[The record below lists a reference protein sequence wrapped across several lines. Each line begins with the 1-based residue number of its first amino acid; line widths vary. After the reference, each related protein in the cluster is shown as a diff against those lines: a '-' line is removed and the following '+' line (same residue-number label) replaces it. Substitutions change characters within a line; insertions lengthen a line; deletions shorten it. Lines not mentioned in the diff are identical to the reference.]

1 MNIKHLF
8 KYLIRFLLLQTTLTA
23 VTIFYF
29 DRFLMNEYEDG
40 YLIIINNLL
49 DDRDRFYPFIQNNLI
64 KIDIYLAIFV
74 FLFLI
79 GLYSTKFFTYVNELT
94 FSIDKKF
101 FDEYLN
107 IYLLWTSF
115 LMTFLFIFRFSVVS
129 RAYLF
134 LFTFLIPFIIQ
145 IYRNTE
151 LLSSI
156 LGRSINGENYITFNL
171 AKDSVYRNLRIMTF
185 RKKIE
190 DYQLNLNKLDSLINV
205 IDKFNKQEKVN
216 LVVVNLEDIES
227 LPEDVENYLLNLNKK
242 VLLISNSQVSFHN
255 LFIKKESKIDST
267 YLTYFNNDIQYGSKY
282 ILKRIIDIGL
292 STTMLIIFLPLFAV
306 VAAFVTKRDG
316 YPFIVTQNRIG
327 LHGTLFK
334 MYKFRTMYIDSHK
347 KRGSLEELNKNDE
360 VIFKIDNDPRVFRGG
375 EILRKYSIDELPQL
389 LNVIRGDM
397 SLVGPRPLFKEDT
410 SKFDKNYMRR
420 LNVLPGITGL
430 LQINERNTD
439 EFKVWYKYDLEYIN
453 NWNILLD
460 IKILLKTPKSIF
472 QNKTKGL

>member
-1 MNIKHLF
+1 
-8 KYLIRFLLLQTTLTA
+8 
-23 VTIFYF
+23 
-29 DRFLMNEYEDG
+29 
-40 YLIIINNLL
+40 
-49 DDRDRFYPFIQNNLI
+49 
-64 KIDIYLAIFV
+64 
-74 FLFLI
+74 
-79 GLYSTKFFTYVNELT
+79 
-94 FSIDKKF
+94 
-101 FDEYLN
+101 
-107 IYLLWTSF
+107 
-115 LMTFLFIFRFSVVS
+115 
-129 RAYLF
+129 
-134 LFTFLIPFIIQ
+134 
-145 IYRNTE
+145 
-151 LLSSI
+151 
-156 LGRSINGENYITFNL
+156 
-171 AKDSVYRNLRIMTF
+171 MTF

-190 DYQLNLNKLDSLINV
+190 DYELNLNKLDSVINV

-216 LVVVNLEDIES
+216 LVVVNLEDVKS

-242 VLLISNSQVSFHN
+242 VLLISNSQVIFHN

-292 STTMLIIFLPLFAV
+292 SIIMLIIFLPLFAA
-306 VAAFVTKRDG
+306 VAAFITKRDG

-347 KRGSLEELNKNDE
+347 KRASLEELNKNDE

-439 EFKVWYKYDLEYIN
+439 EFRVWYKYDLEYIN

>member
-23 VTIFYF
+23 LTIYYF

-64 KIDIYLAIFV
+64 KIDIYLAIFI

-94 FSIDKKF
+94 FSVDKKF

-129 RAYLF
+129 RSYLF
-134 LFTFLIPFIIQ
+134 LFTFLIPFVIQ

-190 DYQLNLNKLDSLINV
+190 DYELNLDKLDSLITA

-216 LVVVNLEDIES
+216 LVVINLEDKNC
-227 LPEDVENYLLNLNKK
+227 LPEKVENYLLNLNKK
-242 VLLISNSQVSFHN
+242 VLLISNSQVKFEN
-255 LFIKKESKIDST
+255 LFIKNESELDSA

-282 ILKRIIDIGL
+282 ILKRFIDITL
-292 STTMLIIFLPLFAV
+292 SSIMLIVFLPIFAAV
-306 VAAFVTKRDG
+306 GIFIIKRDG
-316 YPFIVTQNRIG
+316 SPFIVSQNRIG
-327 LHGTLFK
+327 LHGTAFK

-347 KRGSLEELNKNDE
+347 KRESLEELNKNDE
-360 VIFKIDNDPRVFRGG
+360 VIFKIDNDPRIFRGG
-375 EILRKYSIDELPQL
+375 EILRKYSLDELPQL
-389 LNVIRGDM
+389 WNVIRGDM

-410 SKFDKNYMRR
+410 SKFDESYMRR

-439 EFKVWYKYDLEYIN
+439 EFKVWYKYDIEYID

-460 IKILLKTPKSIF
+460 IKILLKTPKSILV
-472 QNKTKGL
+472 NKTKGL

>member
-1 MNIKHLF
+1 MNIKRLF
-8 KYLIRFLLLQTTLTA
+8 KYLIRFLMLQITLTA
-23 VTIFYF
+23 VTIYYF
-29 DRFLMNEYEDG
+29 DRFLMNEYVDG

-49 DDRDRFYPFIQNNLI
+49 EDRDRFYPFIQNDLI
-64 KIDIYLAIFV
+64 KIDIYLAIFI
-74 FLFLI
+74 FLFLV

-129 RAYLF
+129 RSYLF
-134 LFTFLIPFIIQ
+134 LFTFLVPFIVQ

-171 AKDSVYRNLRIMTF
+171 AKDSVFRNLRIMTF
-185 RKKIE
+185 RKKLK
-190 DYQLNLNKLDSLINV
+190 DYELDLKKLDSLITI
-205 IDKFNKQEKVN
+205 IDRLNKEQKVN
-216 LVVVNLEDIES
+216 LVIINLEDKNS
-227 LPEDVENYLLNLNKK
+227 LPESVENYLLNLNKK
-242 VLLISNSQVSFHN
+242 VLIISTSRINFQS
-255 LFIKKESKIDST
+255 LFIKNESKLNTS

-282 ILKRIIDIGL
+282 IIKRFIDITLSSILLVGL
-292 STTMLIIFLPLFAV
+292 LPLFLAISI
-306 VAAFVTKRDG
+306 FITLRDG
-316 YPFIVTQNRIG
+316 YPFVISQNRIG
-327 LHGTLFK
+327 LHGKSFN

-347 KRGSLEELNKNDE
+347 KRESLEELNKNDE
-360 VIFKIDNDPRVFRGG
+360 VIFKIDNDPRIYRGG
-375 EILRKYSIDELPQL
+375 EILRKYSLDELPQL
-389 LNVIRGDM
+389 LNVIKGDM

-410 SKFDKNYMRR
+410 SKFDKSYMRR

-439 EFKVWYKYDLEYIN
+439 EFKIWYKYDIEYIN

-460 IKILLKTPKSIF
+460 IKILFKTPKSILK
-472 QNKTKGL
+472 NKTKGL

>member
-8 KYLIRFLLLQTTLTA
+8 KYLIRFLLLQTTLTTL
-23 VTIFYF
+23 TIYYF

-64 KIDIYLAIFV
+64 KIDIYLAIFI

-94 FSIDKKF
+94 FSVDKKF

-129 RAYLF
+129 RSYLF
-134 LFTFLIPFIIQ
+134 LFTFLIPFVIQ

-190 DYQLNLNKLDSLINV
+190 DYELDLDKLDSLITA

-216 LVVVNLEDIES
+216 LVVINLEDKNC
-227 LPEDVENYLLNLNKK
+227 LPEKVENYLLNLNKK
-242 VLLISNSQVSFHN
+242 VLLISNSQVNFEN
-255 LFIKKESKIDST
+255 LFIKNESELDSA

-282 ILKRIIDIGL
+282 ILKRFIDITL
-292 STTMLIIFLPLFAV
+292 SSIMLIVFLPVFAAV
-306 VAAFVTKRDG
+306 GIFIIKRDG
-316 YPFIVTQNRIG
+316 YPFIVSQNRIG
-327 LHGTLFK
+327 LHGTAFK

-347 KRGSLEELNKNDE
+347 KRESLEELNKNDE
-360 VIFKIDNDPRVFRGG
+360 VIFKIDNDPRIFRGG
-375 EILRKYSIDELPQL
+375 EILRKYSLDELPQL
-389 LNVIRGDM
+389 WNVIRGDM

-410 SKFDKNYMRR
+410 SKFDESYMRR

-439 EFKVWYKYDLEYIN
+439 EFKVWYKYDIEYID

-460 IKILLKTPKSIF
+460 IKILLKTPKSILI
-472 QNKTKGL
+472 NKTKGL